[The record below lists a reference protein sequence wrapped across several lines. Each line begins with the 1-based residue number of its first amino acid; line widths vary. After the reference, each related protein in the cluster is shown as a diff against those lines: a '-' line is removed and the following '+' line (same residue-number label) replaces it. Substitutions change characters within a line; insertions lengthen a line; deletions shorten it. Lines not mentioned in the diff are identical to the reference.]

1 MLRRMIILPTNIL
14 SNMKNKKYANELRK
28 NMTKQEKHLW
38 YDFLKKHRYYWY
50 RQRMIGNYIVD
61 FYCDYLHLVIELDGN
76 QHCEETAIAYDLQRT
91 AMLNA
96 HGIEVL
102 RFSNIDIDRNF
113 DAVCQYI
120 ENYINKRYK

>member
-28 NMTKQEKHLW
+28 NMTKQERHLW
-38 YDFLKKHRYYWY
+38 YDFLKSHRYYWY

-61 FYCDYLHLVIELDGN
+61 FYCDYLHLAIELDGN
-76 QHCEETAIAYDLQRT
+76 QHCEEEAIAYDSQRT